1 MAGSDSQR
9 SLERFEAGS
18 KTVSDNTN
26 AMIRLTANKTKSQC
40 KNFTKREVP
49 PSARIF
55 HESLAA
61 TTYMTFLPGV
71 LGCWPLRRTVKV
83 RLGTN
88 PAVRGTVA
96 RWHAHLRGLATA
108 IHETSRLVR
117 LNGRVWHQGNVP
129 GSFYRHG
136 YLPLV
141 SGTVARNPPGDY
153 FSSLRNK
160 ILQLFCILII
170 NFQL

>member
-18 KTVSDNTN
+18 KTVLDKTN
-26 AMIRLTANKTKSQC
+26 AMIGLTANKTKSQC
-40 KNFTKREVP
+40 KNFTEREV
-49 PSARIF
+49 
-55 HESLAA
+55 L
-61 TTYMTFLPGV
+61 L
-71 LGCWPLRRTVKV
+71 
-83 RLGTN
+83 
-88 PAVRGTVA
+88 
-96 RWHAHLRGLATA
+96 
-108 IHETSRLVR
+108 LVR

-129 GSFYRHG
+129 GSFYSQG

-160 ILQLFCILII
+160 IFQLFCILII

>member
-1 MAGSDSQR
+1 VAGSDSQR

-18 KTVSDNTN
+18 KTVLDKTN
-26 AMIRLTANKTKSQC
+26 AMIGLTANKIKSHC
-40 KNFTKREVP
+40 NNFTERE
-49 PSARIF
+49 S
-55 HESLAA
+55 SS
-61 TTYMTFLPGV
+61 T
-71 LGCWPLRRTVKV
+71 
-83 RLGTN
+83 
-88 PAVRGTVA
+88 
-96 RWHAHLRGLATA
+96 
-108 IHETSRLVR
+108 LVR

-129 GSFYRHG
+129 GSFYSQG

-160 ILQLFCILII
+160 VFQLFCILII

>member
-18 KTVSDNTN
+18 KTVLDKTN
-26 AMIRLTANKTKSQC
+26 AMIGLTANKTKSHC
-40 KNFTKREVP
+40 KNFTEREV
-49 PSARIF
+49 
-55 HESLAA
+55 
-61 TTYMTFLPGV
+61 
-71 LGCWPLRRTVKV
+71 
-83 RLGTN
+83 
-88 PAVRGTVA
+88 
-96 RWHAHLRGLATA
+96 
-108 IHETSRLVR
+108 TSLVR

-129 GSFYRHG
+129 GSFYSHG

-153 FSSLRNK
+153 FASLRNK
-160 ILQLFCILII
+160 IFQLLCILII

>member
-18 KTVSDNTN
+18 KTVLDKTN
-26 AMIRLTANKTKSQC
+26 AMIGFTANKTKSQC
-40 KNFTKREVP
+40 KNFTEREVP
-49 PSARIF
+49 P
-55 HESLAA
+55 
-61 TTYMTFLPGV
+61 
-71 LGCWPLRRTVKV
+71 
-83 RLGTN
+83 
-88 PAVRGTVA
+88 
-96 RWHAHLRGLATA
+96 
-108 IHETSRLVR
+108 LVR

-129 GSFYRHG
+129 GSFYSQG

-153 FSSLRNK
+153 FPSLRNK
-160 ILQLFCILII
+160 IFQLFSILII

>member
-18 KTVSDNTN
+18 KTVLDKTN
-26 AMIRLTANKTKSQC
+26 AMIGLTANKTKSHC
-40 KNFTKREVP
+40 KNFTEREVP
-49 PSARIF
+49 P
-55 HESLAA
+55 
-61 TTYMTFLPGV
+61 
-71 LGCWPLRRTVKV
+71 
-83 RLGTN
+83 
-88 PAVRGTVA
+88 
-96 RWHAHLRGLATA
+96 
-108 IHETSRLVR
+108 LVR

-129 GSFYRHG
+129 GSFYSQG

-160 ILQLFCILII
+160 IFQLFSILII

>member
-9 SLERFEAGS
+9 SLERFGTGS
-18 KTVSDNTN
+18 KTVLDKKN
-26 AMIRLTANKTKSQC
+26 AMIGLTANKTKSQC
-40 KNFTKREVP
+40 KNFTEREVP
-49 PSARIF
+49 A
-55 HESLAA
+55 
-61 TTYMTFLPGV
+61 
-71 LGCWPLRRTVKV
+71 
-83 RLGTN
+83 
-88 PAVRGTVA
+88 
-96 RWHAHLRGLATA
+96 
-108 IHETSRLVR
+108 LVR

-129 GSFYRHG
+129 GSFYSHG

-160 ILQLFCILII
+160 VLQLFCILII

>member
-18 KTVSDNTN
+18 KTVLDKKN
-26 AMIRLTANKTKSQC
+26 AMIGLTASKTKSHC
-40 KNFTKREVP
+40 KNFTEREVTP
-49 PSARIF
+49 
-55 HESLAA
+55 
-61 TTYMTFLPGV
+61 
-71 LGCWPLRRTVKV
+71 
-83 RLGTN
+83 
-88 PAVRGTVA
+88 
-96 RWHAHLRGLATA
+96 
-108 IHETSRLVR
+108 LVR

-153 FSSLRNK
+153 FPSLRNK
-160 ILQLFCILII
+160 VFQLF
-170 NFQL
+170 

>member
-1 MAGSDSQR
+1 MTRIIGPQKTECLTKRLLAPYVAGSDSQR

-18 KTVSDNTN
+18 KTVLDKTN
-26 AMIRLTANKTKSQC
+26 AMIGLPANKTKSQC
-40 KNFTKREVP
+40 KNFTEREVP
-49 PSARIF
+49 P
-55 HESLAA
+55 
-61 TTYMTFLPGV
+61 
-71 LGCWPLRRTVKV
+71 
-83 RLGTN
+83 
-88 PAVRGTVA
+88 
-96 RWHAHLRGLATA
+96 
-108 IHETSRLVR
+108 LVR

-129 GSFYRHG
+129 GSFYSQG

-160 ILQLFCILII
+160 IFQLFSILII